1 MGPYLLFFFSKHNF
15 FILFF
20 FFRKSIRD
28 STKEIVQ
35 KMKFKVKFAIALIAF
50 AMILKNSQGC
60 CHTVSRC
67 FGTPSRHQPN
77 SYARTLLISSWDK
90 LKKKK
95 KKTGSGWKCAW
106 DIKRRFDDTSP
117 KNRYKR
123 AKKNLQKK
131 QHDNNGNEIVEAD
144 VSGEYTAQTKR
155 AGKNENPMENFANV
169 I

>member
-50 AMILKNSQGC
+50 ATILKNSQGC

-95 KKTGSGWKCAW
+95 KKNRFRVEVCMGHKTAIRRYEPEKPLQQ
-106 DIKRRFDDTSP
+106 KR
-117 KNRYKR
+117 
-123 AKKNLQKK
+123 
-131 QHDNNGNEIVEAD
+131 
-144 VSGEYTAQTKR
+144 
-155 AGKNENPMENFANV
+155 
-169 I
+169 